1 MLQMGSS
8 RNRDPLKLSRDEDP
22 SWDLEE
28 PPKPRRK
35 PSRPSRTYFM
45 LFIIKIFINHH
56 LAVTSLN
63 LNWFQVLK
71 CIFSGRRYDAL
82 RMVVQ
87 TQFFGWKFSQ
97 LGTYLFWTLHLC
109 SYQCPPLGPS
119 SLSWISTADDGYCCL
134 CQTATQDCSQS
145 KVCSTA
151 QELTGKQHSSWNI
164 VHKLSPQPAL
174 RKQQGF
180 SSSESALAI
189 GGMLQMSVHSW
200 SILSEREAYDMLSFI
215 PICCTIM
222 YVFFSGNKCSAG
234 THT

>member
-35 PSRPSRTYFM
+35 PSRTYFM

-134 CQTATQDCSQS
+134 CQTATQDMSCMQS

-151 QELTGKQHSSWNI
+151 QELTGSQHSSWNI

-174 RKQQGF
+174 RNCKEAARLLIFGIC
-180 SSSESALAI
+180 SCYWWNASNVSALVVNTLWK
-189 GGMLQMSVHSW
+189 GGLWYVSW
-200 SILSEREAYDMLSFI
+200 TKITTQITLKMTTRAR
-215 PICCTIM
+215 
-222 YVFFSGNKCSAG
+222 
-234 THT
+234 H